1 MVMAEFDKIKIE
13 LINWIQS
20 LEDDS
25 LIGILESIRLSAK
38 SKGGWNDLSDW
49 EKGQIEAGRKDVEE
63 GRVMSSPEF
72 WKRVRSKLVE

>member
-25 LIGILESIRLSAK
+25 LIRILESIRLSAT
-38 SKGGWNDLSDW
+38 SKVGWDDLSEW
-49 EKGQIEAGRKDVEE
+49 EREEIQKGISDFENGRYHTSE
-63 GRVMSSPEF
+63 EF
-72 WKRVRSKLVE
+72 WKRVKG